1 VRTGTLDIDNS
12 IADTNLVAQL
22 LPVDRAHYPSGAFR
36 AEMNACIFA
45 TTNINR
51 DACTR
56 ACSTGNVLRRN
67 LSLPG
72 DRQQVKPGPA
82 IPPRMRHMHVQ
93 QSTTVHAYATVSTA
107 THHRKRQNT
116 GLCLIQLPNGPW
128 SQAHAKVP
136 RPVRYDRKGAQEGG
150 RGQGQKEGECS
161 DKGRTRRPWGHTR
174 ISRTYV

>member
-1 VRTGTLDIDNS
+1 MHLCHNKHKPPLHTIHINMQ
-12 IADTNLVAQL
+12 AAHVALQL
-22 LPVDRAHYPSGAFR
+22 SDA
-36 AEMNACIFA
+36 
-45 TTNINR
+45 R